1 MFRLDGKTIAVVGS
15 EGLLGKVACEVI
27 KELGGATIRFD
38 IKFGD
43 DIRQSGQFVEL
54 TTPDSVHG
62 VINCAI
68 GNQRAVK
75 EPDLWFQ
82 SDLKVGL
89 NGALHVALGFERA
102 LKHNKGS
109 LVFVGSDLSFIAPE
123 PERYAPEYKPLG
135 YSVVKHGIIG
145 MTRYLA
151 AHWAPDV
158 RVNCLCPGGIDQGQ
172 KVPRCPMG
180 RLARP
185 EEMKGP
191 IAFLLSDASS
201 YMTGA
206 TLVVDGGRT
215 IW

>member
-1 MFRLDGKTIAVVGS
+1 MFRLDDKRVAVIGCD
-15 EGLLGKVACEVI
+15 GLLGKVAVETI
-27 KELGGATIRFD
+27 EELGGTASEYDLRI
-38 IKFGD
+38 GD
-43 DIRQSGQFVEL
+43 DIREPPFVVAAMH
-54 TTPDSVHG
+54 DNVDA

-68 GNQRAVK
+68 GNQNPVADGCDFGFIR
-75 EPDLWFQ
+75 DL
-82 SDLKVGL
+82 DIGLK
-89 NGALHVALGFERA
+89 GALNVAMGFEQA
-102 LKHNKGS
+102 LRRNKGT
-109 LVFVGSDLSFIAPE
+109 LVFVGSDLSFIAPD

-151 AHWAPDV
+151 AHWAPEV

-172 KVPRCPMG
+172 AVPRCPLG
-180 RLARP
+180 RLAKP

-191 IAFLLSDASS
+191 IAFLLSEASS
-201 YMTGA
+201 YMTGT